1 MVQLIRSLLTLSAL
15 LLVTPASAVNVRF
28 TNNCPKAID
37 LQHASGMFS
46 SFKTIAKIPMGGA
59 RAQAINKGTHS
70 FRFAGS
76 ALVRLLYTLLDRAAE
91 FSVTATGVTYDIS
104 VDPSAG
110 QCNTS
115 ECAIISKLGMDIAP
129 KKASGASCR
138 PVKCPKTDKAAC
150 AAAYDKEK
158 QACAT
163 STDIDVIF
171 CSKGRRLRSDEE

>member
-76 ALVRLLYTLLDRAAE
+76 SAAAE

-171 CSKGRRLRSDEE
+171 CSKGRRLRSDDE